1 MSEATDLA
9 LPTGRVATLLA
20 RVGIREH
27 VARQLAATPSL
38 RLSWLAAVAFAV
50 LFSFGAAGGGPR
62 ATLAFLIVAPL
73 LPVAGVAAAYGSW
86 ADPMYELTRAAPVSG
101 IRTLLLRASVV
112 LVSTVLIVGVA
123 SLLFPDADRAA
134 ASWLLP
140 SLALTLA
147 CLALSTFVA
156 PTLAAVVVTTLWI
169 GAVIAV
175 AVRSGD
181 QLGAFRTAG
190 QVVFFLVVVASS
202 GVLAWRRERLE
213 VEGRAQRRRL
223 IDAAETERRRIE
235 RNIHDGAQ
243 QQIVSIGVKIGV
255 AKALV
260 ERDPAKAIELLDM
273 LQAEAREAVEG
284 LRDMTRGTYPPV
296 LADEG
301 LVPALELQARKAP
314 IPVQVSGDAIGR
326 FGKDLEAAVYYCCS
340 EALQNTVKYARAS
353 RVAVALRHV
362 GAELG
367 FTVTDD
373 GCGFDTAAAKRGI
386 GTTSMHERIRAVGG
400 SLEIRSAPGSG
411 TTVIG
416 RVPTS
421 WLRA

>member
-1 MSEATDLA
+1 MSGAAGPATGSGA
-9 LPTGRVATLLA
+9 VAHLLTRA
-20 RVGIREH
+20 GIRDH
-27 VARQLAATPSL
+27 VVRQLTATPSL

-50 LFSFGAAGGGPR
+50 LFSFGAASGGPNV
-62 ATLAFLIVAPL
+62 TFAFLVVAPL

-86 ADPMYELTRAAPVSG
+86 ADPMYELTRAAPASG

-134 ASWLLP
+134 ASWILP

-156 PTLAAVVVTTLWI
+156 TTLAAVVVTTSWI
-169 GAVIAV
+169 GTVIAV

-181 QLGAFRTAG
+181 QLAAFRTVG
-190 QVVFFLVVVASS
+190 QIVFFVAVVVSA
-202 GVLAWRRERLE
+202 GVLAWRRQRLE
-213 VEGRAQRRRL
+213 VEGRTQRRRL

-235 RNIHDGAQ
+235 RNLHDGAQ
-243 QQIVSIGVKIGV
+243 QQIVAIGVKIGV
-255 AKALV
+255 AKVLV
-260 ERDPAKAIELLDM
+260 ERDPAKAMRLLDD
-273 LQAEAREAVEG
+273 LQVEAREAVEV

-301 LVPALELQARKAP
+301 LVPALAHQARKVP

-326 FGKDLEAAVYYCCS
+326 FGKDLEAAVYFCCS
-340 EALQNTVKYARAS
+340 EALQNAVKYARAA
-353 RVAVALRHV
+353 RVAVSLRHV

-373 GCGFDTAAAKRGI
+373 GCGFDPAVAKRGV

-400 SLEIRSAPGSG
+400 SLEIRSAPGRG

-416 RVPTS
+416 RVPT
-421 WLRA
+421 